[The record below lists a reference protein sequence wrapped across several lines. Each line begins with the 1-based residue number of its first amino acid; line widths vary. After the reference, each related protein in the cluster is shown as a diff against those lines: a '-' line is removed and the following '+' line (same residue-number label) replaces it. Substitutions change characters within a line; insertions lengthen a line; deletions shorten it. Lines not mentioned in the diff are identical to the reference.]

1 MADIME
7 QPTQTPTSRRH
18 KNRVPQ
24 KESTRGTQN
33 ETNQTIAIANA
44 TRNHQAQRN
53 KPRDIVNK
61 NLTSPTPPPEQIL
74 PSIEGLNLGDTRHQS
89 AQKKKR
95 YGKKTGENHQP
106 EHIILNHPQSPAAAA
121 QHIAQ
126 ATPVKTIQLYAGPNF
141 HTSPAPS
148 SLPIPRFVSRSV
160 VAERASEPVRT
171 PSDDSSGESSSQHGG
186 DSPTLRNSLRVLA
199 NDHAR
204 EASPLDIF
212 FNADRQ
218 EKAER
223 ARLSGV
229 LQDRAKSASPR
240 HEISLSSPF
249 VTPVTPSSEETDAN
263 MLALKQLLLFP
274 QAQKS
279 SLVADSAQSSPF
291 LDISY
296 RQSLGRSNSET
307 STPTVSS
314 LNLPRL
320 ASEKRSFYGSPN
332 LSSPLSNTGGIY
344 IRRPLPH
351 HLRQEFL
358 KSLPLDQSPDIS
370 SKSAKFAPIPQA

>member
-1 MADIME
+1 MRAI
-7 QPTQTPTSRRH
+7 
-18 KNRVPQ
+18 
-24 KESTRGTQN
+24 QN
-33 ETNQTIAIANA
+33 ETSQVVATPNA
-44 TRNHQAQRN
+44 TRNHQAHRS

-61 NLTSPTPPPEQIL
+61 NLTSPLPLPEHIL
-74 PSIEGLNLGDTRHQS
+74 PSIEGMELGGANYQS

-95 YGKKTGENHQP
+95 NKKKTGENYQP
-106 EHIILNHPQSPAAAA
+106 EHINVNHPQSPPAA
-121 QHIAQ
+121 QYITQ
-126 ATPVKTIQLYAGPNF
+126 ATPVKTTQMYAGPTF

-148 SLPIPRFVSRSV
+148 SLPIPKFFSQSV
-160 VAERASEPVRT
+160 VAERASEPVKT

-223 ARLSGV
+223 ARLSGA

-240 HEISLSSPF
+240 HDSSLSSPF
-249 VTPVTPSSEETDAN
+249 AKPATPSSEENYAKT
-263 MLALKQLLLFP
+263 LALKQLLLFP

-279 SLVADSAQSSPF
+279 SLVGDSAQSSPF

-296 RQSLGRSNSET
+296 RPSPGRSNSET

-314 LNLPRL
+314 LNLPGL
-320 ASEKRSFYGSPN
+320 ASEKRSFYDSPN
-332 LSSPLSNTGGIY
+332 LSSPLSSTGGNQ

-358 KSLPLDQSPDIS
+358 KSLPLDQSRDVS
-370 SKSAKFAPIPQA
+370 SKNAKLTPIPQA